1 MSWNVVIGIW
11 IAAGFCLVMLGTFAL
26 VVIGLALDQRKTWE
40 DRGGCRSKC
49 RKRLQHMNHDEIADA
64 FVRGQV
70 TLREVRDHYEGRSR

>member
-49 RKRLQHMNHDEIADA
+49 RKRLQRMTDAEIENA
-64 FVRGQV
+64 FVRGGL
-70 TLREVRDHYEGRSR
+70 TLKEVRDHYEGRSR